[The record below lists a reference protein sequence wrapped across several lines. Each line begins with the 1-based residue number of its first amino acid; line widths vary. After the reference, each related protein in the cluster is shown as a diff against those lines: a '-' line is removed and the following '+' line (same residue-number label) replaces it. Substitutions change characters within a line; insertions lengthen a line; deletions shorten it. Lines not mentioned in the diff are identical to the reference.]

1 MIKNDNQRSRI
12 NKMGQNFS
20 MYDKFVSA
28 DSPEK
33 NIKDFSN
40 VERPLLQ
47 QYQAQSNGFAY

>member
-40 VERPLLQ
+40 VERPLL
-47 QYQAQSNGFAY
+47 